1 MASRCIGYNKLMAK
15 LLVFWGVGSMIAR
28 FHMIQRAEKQL
39 SSPFAFI
46 KPMAKANMPEHEGQ
60 KQSKSEKVTTIGR

>member
-1 MASRCIGYNKLMAK
+1 
-15 LLVFWGVGSMIAR
+15 MIAR